1 MGGILADLKFTLR
14 TLRRNPLFSLIAI
27 LSLALGIGANT
38 AIFSLMDQLLLRLLP
53 VRDPD
58 SLVMLYQRGTNM
70 GGNDGERANSYPIYQ
85 DYQQR
90 AEVLSDVFCQKMSE
104 RVALTL
110 DGQTELVSAEIVS
123 GNYFTMLGV
132 KPAIGRVFNS
142 KEDDQVYRGHP
153 VVVLS
158 HDYWQRRFAGDAS
171 IVGRKIRVNDY
182 PMTVVGVSAA
192 GFSGLDPAES
202 PQIRVP

>member
-1 MGGILADLKFTLR
+1 MSVILADLKFALR

-53 VRDPD
+53 VKDPD
-58 SLVMLYQRGTNM
+58 SLVMLSQRGTNM

-90 AEVLSDVFCQKMSE
+90 AEAFSDVFCQKMSE

-110 DGQTELVSAEIVS
+110 DGQTEFVSAEMVS
-123 GNYFTMLGV
+123 GNYFSALGV
-132 KPAIGRVFNS
+132 KPPSGAYSIPRKMTRFTRAI
-142 KEDDQVYRGHP
+142 
-153 VVVLS
+153 LWS
-158 HDYWQRRFAGDAS
+158 H
-171 IVGRKIRVNDY
+171 
-182 PMTVVGVSAA
+182 
-192 GFSGLDPAES
+192 
-202 PQIRVP
+202 